1 MNRNLGATTTLV
13 RQVLAGGG
21 PDIAAAIAHA
31 LNGAGLL
38 VDPERTYGTV
48 LRKTPSGWALV
59 APATGWAASLP
70 APDAPPVTE
79 LEREASAWDQ
89 ACERAQAL
97 ATATAMKYAAEPE
110 VTRVTADR
118 DTVVISLHI
127 VERDRWTGWMAALGI
142 APDQVTVS
150 EYVVHGRTSWDGV
163 PVSVLAYDM
172 PELQAATAAS
182 LLANRPY
189 RYAGVVYDL
198 ALEQQ
203 DINGDRWFYH
213 GEETAERMP
222 LLSQDGRPER
232 CTLANIVELVG
243 PLTPV
248 RELAT
253 TTDGAR

>member
-1 MNRNLGATTTLV
+1 MNRNLPATTTLV

-21 PDIAAAIAHA
+21 ADIAAAIAHA

-48 LRKTPSGWALV
+48 LRRTSAGWAPV
-59 APATGWAASLP
+59 APATGWAPSLP
-70 APDAPPVTE
+70 TPDAPPVTD
-79 LEREASAWDQ
+79 LEREASAWDR
-89 ACERAQAL
+89 ACERAQTL
-97 ATATAMKYAAEPE
+97 ATATATKYGAEPE
-110 VTRVTADR
+110 VTRVTVDR
-118 DTVVISLHI
+118 DTVVITLHI

-142 APDQVTVS
+142 APEQVTVG
-150 EYVVHGRTSWDGV
+150 EYVAYGRTSWDGV

-172 PELQAATAAS
+172 PELSDAPAAAPRAT
-182 LLANRPY
+182 RPY

-198 ALEQQ
+198 ALGLR
-203 DINGDRWFYH
+203 DITGDTWWHH
-213 GEETAERMP
+213 GEETAEGMP

-232 CTLANIVELVG
+232 CTLAGIVELVG

-253 TTDGAR
+253 AKGGA